1 MTRTSI
7 DSSAHRD
14 AEVRFRGYID
24 NTPDSMKRLVGKL
37 SGKYL
42 QLLFCYQAGLT
53 GYGLHR
59 RITALGQDCSV
70 IALQPGGRPVL
81 AQRSAVEVAKSSGSS
96 QELSRWQCGHA
107 ALSHRCALVQHRSHQ
122 FLLNEAGSVSGLRHR

>member
-14 AEVRFRGYID
+14 AEVRFLSDID
-24 NTPDSMKRLVGKL
+24 NTPDAMKRLVGKL

-42 QLLFCYQAGLT
+42 QLMFCYQAGLT

-70 IALQPGGRPVL
+70 IALQPDDGPCWRN
-81 AQRSAVEVAKSSGSS
+81 AR
-96 QELSRWQCGHA
+96 R
-107 ALSHRCALVQHRSHQ
+107 
-122 FLLNEAGSVSGLRHR
+122 

>member
-14 AEVRFRGYID
+14 AEVRFLSDID
-24 NTPDSMKRLVGKL
+24 NTPDAMKRLVGKL

-42 QLLFCYQAGLT
+42 QRLFCYQAGLT

-70 IALQPGGRPVL
+70 IALQPGGGPCWRN
-81 AQRSAVEVAKSSGSS
+81 AR
-96 QELSRWQCGHA
+96 R
-107 ALSHRCALVQHRSHQ
+107 
-122 FLLNEAGSVSGLRHR
+122 